1 MRKHLQQHHGNQ
13 RFAFLPQWLLLLW
26 AGTLLR
32 RRSKGRRFCSTSS
45 DPIMSGLP
53 LLHLWSRSTHQR
65 MMGKFKVLE
74 WSVRALFFANVPI
87 YSFSSPVTFHRCPSR
102 GVRSAPRLWLQV
114 LQAWPE
120 AAIMRILSGGRK
132 LLEARGIT
140 AFLYFLFC
148 LVTVECHVG
157 KRPHK
162 SAFSTCLCVNEKL
175 SLVYYTYSI
184 TCEAR
189 AVFSIC
195 CYTVYTWY

>member
-114 LQAWPE
+114 LQAWPGGGHHE
-120 AAIMRILSGGRK
+120 NPVRWEEVIRSSRHYCISLFPFLPRYSGVSCWK
-132 LLEARGIT
+132 TPPQVCI
-140 AFLYFLFC
+140 FY
-148 LVTVECHVG
+148 V
-157 KRPHK
+157 
-162 SAFSTCLCVNEKL
+162 SLCE
-175 SLVYYTYSI
+175 
-184 TCEAR
+184 
-189 AVFSIC
+189 
-195 CYTVYTWY
+195 